1 VKLLKGI
8 FDRAVL
14 GCGCG
19 KTAAHCHY
27 SSKPNRDNAT
37 AEACRLGFWRSHLPL
52 IALLSVVPVVLSG
65 CGGSAANSG
74 AGQNA
79 NLAVSPNIVSFG
91 GVPVGKSSFSSISI
105 MNQTTAPATVSQVN
119 VSGAPFT
126 VVGVSDLPVTVAA
139 GGNYSFYVYFS
150 PVSMGKATGKLTIA
164 STAAVDGT
172 MNVTLSGSGATASS
186 SNALSGMVCSNVSLT
201 GAGTDSCT
209 VTLNA
214 AAGTGG
220 QAVYLYTSDP
230 AVSVPTEVII
240 PAGASTLGFTAT
252 VASVSTAQT
261 ATLAASAGGVTES
274 FALQLNAAANTSP
287 NTLSVPVLSG
297 LVCGNASIT
306 GAGTDTCTVTLNGAA
321 SSGGMAVN
329 LTSNDQSVTMPATV
343 TVPSGATSAGFTAT
357 VASVSTAQMA
367 TLTASAGGVTKN
379 YTLQLNIAPSGPSN
393 PIIPVEPVL
402 SNLVCGNASIT
413 GAGTDNCT
421 VTLNGAATGGGLAIG
436 MASNNSAVTVPAS
449 VTVPAGATSAGFTAT
464 VASVSSTQTATLTAS
479 AGGVSETYA
488 LQLAVAG
495 SAGSGLGISS
505 TSVSFGNVAL
515 NTPTTQSVTL
525 TPSGSAVTV
534 SAAVLAGTGFSVSG
548 TSFPLTLSVGQ
559 SATLNIQFDPT
570 VAGSATGTI
579 TIASTSLT
587 NPSQVISLSGT
598 GVGSSYDVNLSWE
611 APTSSSDPIAGYIV
625 YRAPGGSSSYAQL
638 NSSAVTQ
645 TSFTDPNVQDGQ
657 TYNYIV
663 ESVDGSGAQSVP
675 SNTATV
681 AVP

>member
-1 VKLLKGI
+1 
-8 FDRAVL
+8 
-14 GCGCG
+14 
-19 KTAAHCHY
+19 
-27 SSKPNRDNAT
+27 
-37 AEACRLGFWRSHLPL
+37 
-52 IALLSVVPVVLSG
+52 
-65 CGGSAANSG
+65 
-74 AGQNA
+74 
-79 NLAVSPNIVSFG
+79 
-91 GVPVGKSSFSSISI
+91 
-105 MNQTTAPATVSQVN
+105 
-119 VSGAPFT
+119 
-126 VVGVSDLPVTVAA
+126 
-139 GGNYSFYVYFS
+139 
-150 PVSMGKATGKLTIA
+150 
-164 STAAVDGT
+164 
-172 MNVTLSGSGATASS
+172 
-186 SNALSGMVCSNVSLT
+186 
-201 GAGTDSCT
+201 
-209 VTLNA
+209 
-214 AAGTGG
+214 
-220 QAVYLYTSDP
+220 
-230 AVSVPTEVII
+230 
-240 PAGASTLGFTAT
+240 
-252 VASVSTAQT
+252 
-261 ATLAASAGGVTES
+261 
-274 FALQLNAAANTSP
+274 
-287 NTLSVPVLSG
+287 
-297 LVCGNASIT
+297 
-306 GAGTDTCTVTLNGAA
+306 
-321 SSGGMAVN
+321 MAVN